1 MNIEERST
9 ALAEAYSDICQTST
23 MELFENALNGFW
35 PLTIFVK
42 SSILDVWQGFQ
53 NVCLET

>member
-42 SSILDVWQGFQ
+42 SSILDV
-53 NVCLET
+53 